1 MDFKNLFGK
10 NKKKFVTLKSN
21 IDINTKI
28 NEIFSSTKVTQK
40 IFNST
45 EDPIELEIS
54 IKKYLNNIIFS
65 SFYAQVGKN
74 TIVKSKVIKE
84 EKAEEKYTDS
94 ISSGNVGIYTALDK
108 YNKNNIIVH
117 IGNIPPKEEL
127 TFISEFIQF
136 TESSKD
142 FYEYELFRN
151 VPTLIPQDKKTF
163 ENDMIS
169 GSLEINLKDKIIT
182 KNEFLSN
189 NLIIKEEKFDKI
201 NNKYSLKYQYNSNS
215 FDYIK
220 SNKIYFKTLNDVS
233 EPVNLFSQISTKN
246 KNEQN
251 FILNYKLEQKTE
263 NIKKPSK
270 EDLKLSPALFIF
282 LLDQSGSMAGSPIK
296 VASKALLLFLQ
307 SLPAGSYYQIIGFGS
322 KYKLYDDKPKEYN
335 QENIQKSIKI
345 VESLKGNMGGT
356 NIYDPLNYI
365 YNSNSNYNNIL
376 LPRNIFLLTDGE
388 IDNKGNTLKLI
399 EQNSNEYSV
408 YSFGMGNSFDEDLI
422 KNAGIV
428 GKGSYSFCRDI
439 KGLSQVIA
447 STLNNICT
455 SYTTNLNINSELD
468 KFNLYKLNNI
478 QNIVLQNKTYRC
490 YYIIEKEK
498 FENKKLNFEMEY
510 TQNNENHQ
518 KKYSIET
525 KELIPGDE
533 LSKLIIY
540 EYLNKEKELSSEEK
554 IKLALKYQIFIDGTS
569 LFAEVESNVKATEK
583 IQKKEIIKEEN
594 QSQKTMKKISSDP
607 LEKKIDEYEER
618 INNLEVKR
626 KELINEAK
634 EKLKAGNR
642 QEAERIL
649 KKQIKLTDQIKRLE
663 GDMAIIEEQKMMMDN
678 ALNTKSVSSIIKAAA
693 CCVKNPNCEDIESL
707 KEEMEEQKA
716 SQEELNNFF
725 KEYNDEDEVK
735 EQISCLVEELNEENN
750 NESNPKKSEEIKE
763 EEDLN
768 KFLGVDDD
776 MPKPKKEIEEKK
788 EEEEDLK
795 LDLNKKDDV
804 MKIINSQNFIEGFW
818 DINGK
823 TKIIQKKYEKEFKL
837 LKEKNIDDITAM
849 TIIIIYF
856 INKEHQELIEELVM
870 ILKKAKLYI
879 QDKAKDSYE
888 NIIKND
894 GIK

>member
-1 MDFKNLFGK
+1 
-10 NKKKFVTLKSN
+10 
-21 IDINTKI
+21 
-28 NEIFSSTKVTQK
+28 
-40 IFNST
+40 
-45 EDPIELEIS
+45 
-54 IKKYLNNIIFS
+54 
-65 SFYAQVGKN
+65 
-74 TIVKSKVIKE
+74 
-84 EKAEEKYTDS
+84 
-94 ISSGNVGIYTALDK
+94 
-108 YNKNNIIVH
+108 
-117 IGNIPPKEEL
+117 
-127 TFISEFIQF
+127 
-136 TESSKD
+136 
-142 FYEYELFRN
+142 
-151 VPTLIPQDKKTF
+151 
-163 ENDMIS
+163 
-169 GSLEINLKDKIIT
+169 
-182 KNEFLSN
+182 
-189 NLIIKEEKFDKI
+189 
-201 NNKYSLKYQYNSNS
+201 
-215 FDYIK
+215 
-220 SNKIYFKTLNDVS
+220 
-233 EPVNLFSQISTKN
+233 
-246 KNEQN
+246 
-251 FILNYKLEQKTE
+251 
-263 NIKKPSK
+263 
-270 EDLKLSPALFIF
+270 
-282 LLDQSGSMAGSPIK
+282 
-296 VASKALLLFLQ
+296 
-307 SLPAGSYYQIIGFGS
+307 
-322 KYKLYDDKPKEYN
+322 
-335 QENIQKSIKI
+335 
-345 VESLKGNMGGT
+345 
-356 NIYDPLNYI
+356 
-365 YNSNSNYNNIL
+365 
-376 LPRNIFLLTDGE
+376 
-388 IDNKGNTLKLI
+388 
-399 EQNSNEYSV
+399 
-408 YSFGMGNSFDEDLI
+408 MGNSFDVDLI

-490 YYIIEKEK
+490 YYITEKEK

-540 EYLNKEKELSSEEK
+540 EYLNKEKNLSPEEK

-678 ALNTKSVSSIIKAAA
+678 ALNTKSVSSIIKSAA

-768 KFLGVDDD
+768 KFLAVDDD

-888 NIIKND
+888 NIIKNS